1 MTATTTAEHIENIG
15 SSRIGLG
22 FFEFVITIALMT
34 ASVAMAI
41 DSMLPALPAHR
52 PFAGRCQHQRRAA
65 GHRRLLPR
73 LRRSQII
80 FGSLSDTFGRRNI
93 LLGGLA
99 FFTVTMFGAAATE
112 SFEMLLLLRFVQ
124 GIGAA
129 AVRITTMAM
138 VRDCF
143 GGREMARVMSYVMI
157 VFMIVPIVAPSLGQ
171 AVISS
176 MRTGTG
182 SSSCSAASAPSC
194 SSGPACA

>member
-1 MTATTTAEHIENIG
+1 MSATTTAEHIENIG

-34 ASVAMAI
+34 ASVAIAI
-41 DSMLPALPAHR
+41 DIMLPALPAIGQSLNVANTNDTQLVIGI
-52 PFAGRCQHQRRAA
+52 FFLGFGC
-65 GHRRLLPR
+65 
-73 LRRSQII
+73 SQII
-80 FGSLSDTFGRRNI
+80 FGSLSDTFGRRAI

-129 AVRITTMAM
+129 AVRITTMAV

-143 GGREMARVMSYVMI
+143 GGREMARVMSYVM
-157 VFMIVPIVAPSLGQ
+157 
-171 AVISS
+171 
-176 MRTGTG
+176 
-182 SSSCSAASAPSC
+182 
-194 SSGPACA
+194 